1 VSVVIPVFNSAETVA
16 EVVRRSRE
24 VLAECASAYE
34 FVLVE
39 DGSSDTSWERIVELA
54 GDDDVRGIQLSRNYG
69 QHNALL
75 AGIRAARCEVVV
87 TIDDDLQNPPEEIPK
102 LLAALGPVCDVVYGE
117 PIAKRQGIG
126 RRLATQVIVRAL
138 GVLGG
143 RTAPMVSSF
152 RAFRTDLRE
161 GFAAYTGPDVSID
174 GLLTWRTD
182 RFCSVQVRHDP
193 RAQGASNY
201 SLIKLV
207 RHALTMITAFSTRP
221 LRIAS
226 TLGFMV
232 ILFGVAVFAYVLIR
246 FFAEGDGV
254 PGFPFLAS
262 IISIF
267 AGAQLFSIGV
277 IGEYLARMHVR
288 VMARPSYSIRA
299 EVGPRRSPSGRP
311 GQAGSDDLCRRLS
324 WDTEFWGFSVA
335 RVVPK
340 RIDRAGAAEVERWCE
355 EQGIACAYLLADADD
370 AETASAAQGIGFVA
384 VDTRVSLRRPGGLD
398 RPQAPAVPELT
409 LRSATEADEG
419 AVSEIARHAHED
431 TRFFFDPRF
440 SPARAGEMY
449 ATWVRRGLVED
460 GRELVIAERE
470 GTPVGYL
477 LLAGDPVGIDLIA
490 VADRSRGDG
499 IGRALVSAAVERS
512 QGGAVEV
519 VTQAR
524 NVAAMRLY
532 EAAGFRVVAAETWY
546 HRWSR

>member
-16 EVVRRSRE
+16 EVVRHSRE
-24 VLAECASAYE
+24 VLAECASAHE

-39 DGSSDTSWERIVELA
+39 DGSADASWERIEELVA
-54 GDDDVRGIQLSRNYG
+54 ADVRGIQLARNYG

-87 TIDDDLQNPPEEIPK
+87 TIDDDLQNPPEEIPR
-102 LLAALGPVCDVVYGE
+102 LLAALGPDCDVVYGE
-117 PIAKRQGIG
+117 PIAKRQGFG

-143 RTAPMVSSF
+143 KTAPMVSSF

-193 RAQGASNY
+193 RAHGDSNY

-207 RHALTMITAFSTRP
+207 RHALTMVTAFSTRP

-226 TLGFMV
+226 TLGFLV

-246 FFAEGDGV
+246 FFTEGDGV

-267 AGAQLFSIGV
+267 AGAQLFAIGV

-299 EVGPRRSPSGRP
+299 EVGPGLSASDGSRAEE
-311 GQAGSDDLCRRLS
+311 AGDLCRRLS
-324 WDTEFWGFSVA
+324 WDSEFWGFPVA
-335 RVVPK
+335 RVLPK
-340 RIDRAGAAEVERWCE
+340 RIDRGAAAEVERWCE
-355 EQGIACAYLLADADD
+355 ERGIACTYLLADADD
-370 AETASAAQGIGFVA
+370 AETASAAQGVGFVP
-384 VDTRVSLRRPGGLD
+384 VDTRVSLRRPAGLERRQGPD
-398 RPQAPAVPELT
+398 VPGLT
-409 LRSATEADEG
+409 LRSATTADAD
-419 AVSEIARHAHED
+419 AVSEIARHAHKD
-431 TRFFFDPRF
+431 TRFFFDPGF
-440 SPARAGEMY
+440 SPARAAEMY
-449 ATWVRRGLVED
+449 ATWVGRGLAED
-460 GRELVIAERE
+460 SRKLLIAEQQ

-490 VADRSRGDG
+490 VDDRSRGSG
-499 IGRALVSAAVERS
+499 IGGALVAAAVQRS
-512 QGGAVEV
+512 PDGAVEV

-524 NVAAMRLY
+524 NVAALRLY
-532 EAAGFRVVAAETWY
+532 EAAGFRVTATETWY